1 MVDEVTI
8 KSKNEKTQNLEKVLK
23 NVGIFQ
29 INFGHMRTMRSLQN

>member
-8 KSKNEKTQNLEKVLK
+8 KSKNGKKQSPDKVLK